1 MRRLAAPHP
10 SRAPLPGAVARAAA
24 LALVLV
30 VAAGACPAAADEIT
44 WLTMEFPPFFI
55 HDGKDRGQGIA
66 DGVTHLLQRHLR
78 GYTHREELAEPATI
92 MTRLKAGDHVCTA
105 AYIKTADR
113 ERVLEFSLPDLVLPP
128 NGITTRRATVGRL
141 TGGAA
146 GPVSL
151 AKLLANR
158 KLRLAVAVGRSY
170 GPALDTLLERTKGS
184 NHVYWRHGEDIYSS
198 LFDMLLK
205 GSVDYLIGYPYEALY
220 VGRERGVEGQVV
232 TLPIAELP
240 DYTLAHVVC
249 PKTPWG
255 RAVVGEVNR
264 ALSIERPRPEYR
276 QAIERWLDEG
286 LLPEFRRQY
295 EAKFL
300 AGATPAPSPQ

>member
-1 MRRLAAPHP
+1 MRRLRCLRRPDA
-10 SRAPLPGAVARAAA
+10 RPLAAA
-24 LALVLV
+24 LTMALALS
-30 VAAGACPAAADEIT
+30 AIAMLAGACPAAADEIT

-55 HDGKDRGQGIA
+55 HEGKDRGQGIA
-66 DGVTHLLQRHLR
+66 DGVTHLLRRDLR

-92 MTRLKAGDHVCTA
+92 MARLKAGDHVCTA
-105 AYIKTADR
+105 AYIKTAER
-113 ERVLEFSLPDLVLPP
+113 ERVLEYSLPDLVLPP
-128 NGITTRRATVGRL
+128 NGITARRATVPRL

-170 GPALDTLLERTKGS
+170 GPALDALLERTRGS
-184 NHVYWRHGEDIYSS
+184 NHVYWRHGEDIYPS

-220 VGRERGVEGQVV
+220 LARQRGVEGDVV

-249 PKTPWG
+249 PRTPWG
-255 RAVVGEVNR
+255 RAVVADVNR
-264 ALSIERPRPEYR
+264 ALAIERPRPEYR

-300 AGATPAPSPQ
+300 AGAPAPPLQ